1 MRPAWEL
8 DNQISNITVI
18 KVMLSKVLDGMRTN
32 NCNLFILK
40 LITKLSELHLG
51 KNKVLVVIC
60 GLEFLLIQS
69 FYLQNGLL
77 PVSLTHL

>member
-8 DNQISNITVI
+8 DNQFSNITVI
-18 KVMLSKVLDGMRTN
+18 KVMLSEVLDGMTTN

-51 KNKVLVVIC
+51 KNKVLVVFC

-69 FYLQNGLL
+69 FL
-77 PVSLTHL
+77 STE